1 MSCCVGCE
9 GVDGGAV
16 VGAGD
21 IEMYGAAAGAELGVA
36 IDGDA
41 NGD

>member
-1 MSCCVGCE
+1 MSCCVVGE
-9 GVDGGAV
+9 GVDGEV

-21 IEMYGAAAGAELGVA
+21 IGMYGAAAGEELGVA
-36 IDGDA
+36 IDGYA